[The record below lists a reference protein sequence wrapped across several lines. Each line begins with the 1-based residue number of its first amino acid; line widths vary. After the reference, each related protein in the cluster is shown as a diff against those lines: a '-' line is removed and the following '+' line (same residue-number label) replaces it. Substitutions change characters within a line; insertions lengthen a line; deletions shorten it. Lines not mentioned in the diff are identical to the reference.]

1 MAQDALT
8 DDVKS
13 YLNITWSDDET
24 DAHVARIIANMRP
37 YVANLVGASDVTC
50 FDKPGLD
57 QSLFLSACFYEWNN
71 SRDEFL
77 TNCADDIRASRNAHE
92 VEHAEKV

>member
-13 YLNITWSDDET
+13 YLNITWSDDDT
-24 DAHVARIIANMRP
+24 DARVARIIANMRP
-37 YVANLVGASDVTC
+37 YVADLIGTSGAAA

-57 QSLFLSACFYEWNN
+57 QSLFFAACFYEWN
-71 SRDEFL
+71 SARDEL
-77 TNCADDIRASRNAHE
+77 LVNYADDIRAARIAHE
-92 VEHAEKV
+92 VEHAKQV